1 MKRRTAPLAALGM
14 AIVLA
19 ACSGGTATTAPTT
32 APTPTATPVP
42 TAAPT
47 QAPTA
52 APTVVATTTPTAVPT
67 TAPTPDMSAVKDC
80 AKGQTTGPAG
90 EPGTPTD
97 QVSLTPD
104 EMAKVKAG
112 NYKAAIL
119 WHTSGDFVNGVDRG
133 IKDVFSQLGV
143 TIVSE
148 VDAEFDAAKQAS
160 QVETV
165 MALNPDIVITL
176 VVDPVSGATAFKK
189 VVDAGKK
196 LVLISNVPQGFTY
209 GKDYVGIVSDDFFGI
224 GTATADLMGK
234 ALGGSGKVGYIFH
247 DANYY
252 VTNQRDKAFKTV
264 MGQCFPNIQIVAE
277 SGLADPAKGEDIA
290 GAMLTQHPDLNGIY
304 APWDQPAEGVVAALR
319 SAGKPD
325 IKVVTID
332 LGANNDLDMAQGG
345 NVYGKAID
353 LPYVIGTTVA
363 TEGAY
368 GVLGKSAPPFAMVPA
383 LEVTNAN
390 LAAAYQQSLHI
401 DPPAQILQVL
411 GH

>member
-1 MKRRTAPLAALGM
+1 MKRRTASLAALGM

-19 ACSGGTATTAPTT
+19 ACSGGAATNA
-32 APTPTATPVP
+32 PTATA
-42 TAAPT
+42 TAAAT

-52 APTVVATTTPTAVPT
+52 AQTAAAT
-67 TAPTPDMSAVKDC
+67 TAPTAAASAAAATPDMSAVKDC

-97 QVSLTPD
+97 QVSLTAD

-119 WHTSGDFVNGVDRG
+119 WHTSGDFVNGVSRG
-133 IKDVFSQLGV
+133 IKDVFSQLGI

-176 VVDPVSGATAFKK
+176 VVDPVSGAQAFKK

-209 GKDYVGIVSDDFFGI
+209 GNDYVGIVSDDFFGI

-234 ALGGSGKVGYIFH
+234 AVGGSGKIGYIFH

-264 MGQCFPNIQIVAE
+264 IGQCFPNIQIVAE

-290 GAMLTQHPDLNGIY
+290 SAMLTQHPELNGIY

-319 SAGKPD
+319 SSAKPGV
-325 IKVVTID
+325 KVVTID

-345 NVYGKAID
+345 NVFGKAID

-383 LEVTNAN
+383 LEVTKAN
-390 LAAAYQQSLHI
+390 LADAYRQSLHI

-411 GH
+411 GQ